1 MLFRTWRLLAEIRDL
16 LRDILKVDR
25 KILHE
30 LRGPRIQSGV
40 LKRKQEI
47 SND

>member
-30 LRGPRIQSGV
+30 LRGPRIRSGV
-40 LKRKQEI
+40 LIKREI
-47 SND
+47 SDD